1 VLLLDE
7 PTRGVDVGAR
17 SEIQGIIRRLADE
30 GRAVLVISS
39 EFEELLWCDRVLV
52 ISEGRVVGQLVDDEI
67 TEEGMLRLCYAAPG
81 AV

>member
-17 SEIQGIIRRLADE
+17 AEIQAIIRRLADE
-30 GRAVLVISS
+30 GRAVMVISS

-52 ISEGRVVGQLVDDEI
+52 IVEGRVVGQLVQDEI
-67 TEEGMLRLCYAAPG
+67 TEEAMLRLCYSAPG